1 MLIPNSTKTLC
12 GVGIRTI
19 LLSMF
24 IGCNGNGTAVDDT
37 ADTADTADTEAPDC
51 VVSAPFEEV
60 QIAVADSCSDN
71 WECIEDEQGDRHSFL
86 SACFRE
92 RFAIVKDCHRA
103 DDLLA
108 CADAR
113 GDCAKSESEACAR
126 AFTACEN

>member
-1 MLIPNSTKTLC
+1 MTPNSTKALC

-37 ADTADTADTEAPDC
+37 VDTADTETPDC
-51 VVSAPFEEV
+51 VVSAPLQEV
-60 QIAVADSCSDN
+60 QTAVADSCSDN
-71 WECIEDEQGDRHSFL
+71 WECIENEQGDYHAFL

-92 RFAIVKDCHRA
+92 RYAIVRDCHRA

-126 AFTACEN
+126 AFAPCGN